1 MQTNFTPEQLA
12 DPAVAQSEAILRKC
26 VHCGFC
32 TATCP
37 TYVTLGNELDSP
49 RGRIYLI
56 KDMLENGRDADEQ
69 IVTHIDRCLSC
80 LACMT
85 TCPSGV
91 NYMHLV
97 DHARAHI
104 EKTYRRPLANRMI
117 RNMLALIL
125 PYPGRFR
132 LALRLAKIGRPLAA
146 LFDAIKPLAPLGAML
161 RLAPSKVEA
170 ATVHTSPGQFA
181 VEGTRKARVAL
192 LTGCAQPA
200 LDAGINR
207 ATIEL
212 LNRLDVEVV
221 LPKGEACCGS
231 LVHHMGREEQAL
243 AAARHMVGLW
253 HEEIERDGLDAIIIT
268 TSGCGTTVKDYGH
281 MLRNDPEWAERAERV
296 SGIVKDITEFLVE
309 RDMPATLRPHN
320 LTVAYHAAC
329 SLQHG
334 QRVTTAPKKL
344 LEAAG
349 FTVKQPA
356 ESHLCC
362 GSAGTYNIL
371 QPEIAGKLR
380 ARKVTNIEKTRPDLI
395 AAGNIG
401 CLTQIGS
408 GTDVPILHTV
418 KLLNWAYGGEVPSEI
433 ASLVEQNRSRP
444 A

>member
-1 MQTNFTPEQLA
+1 MQTNFSLAQLA
-12 DPAVAQSEAILRKC
+12 DPAMAESEAILRKC

-80 LACMT
+80 LSCMT

-91 NYMHLV
+91 DYMHLV

-104 EKTYRRPLANRMI
+104 ESTYTRPLPNRMI
-117 RNMLALIL
+117 RNMLAAIL
-125 PYPGRFR
+125 PYPDRFR
-132 LALRLAKIGRPLAA
+132 TVLRFAKLG
-146 LFDAIKPLAPLGAML
+146 KPFAPLLNLFVPLKPVAAML
-161 RLAPSKVEA
+161 RLAPSKVEGS
-170 ATVHTSPGQFA
+170 TKHTKPGTFPA
-181 VEGTRKARVAL
+181 FGERKGRVAL

-200 LDAGINR
+200 LDSGINR
-207 ATIEL
+207 TTIEL
-212 LNRLDVEVV
+212 LNRLDIEVV
-221 LPKGEACCGS
+221 LPEGEACCGS

-243 AAARHMVGLW
+243 DAARHLVGVW
-253 HEEIERDGLDAIIIT
+253 HAEMKKDGLDAIVIT
-268 TSGCGTTVKDYGH
+268 TSGCGTTIKDYGH
-281 MLRNDPEWAERAERV
+281 MLRNDPDWAERAAAV
-296 SGIVKDITEFLVE
+296 SAIVKDVTEFLDDRE
-309 RDMPATLRPHN
+309 MPKTLRKHDM
-320 LTVAYHAAC
+320 TVAYHAAC

-334 QRVTTAPKKL
+334 QGVLAAPKKL
-344 LEAAG
+344 LQNAG
-349 FTVKQPA
+349 FTVKQAA

-371 QPEIAGKLR
+371 QPEIAAKLR
-380 ARKVTNIEKTRPDLI
+380 DRKVKNIEKTKPDVI

-408 GTDVPILHTV
+408 ATGIPVVHTI
-418 KLLNWAYGGEVPSEI
+418 KLLNWAYGGEKP
-433 ASLVEQNRSRP
+433 VELK
-444 A
+444 